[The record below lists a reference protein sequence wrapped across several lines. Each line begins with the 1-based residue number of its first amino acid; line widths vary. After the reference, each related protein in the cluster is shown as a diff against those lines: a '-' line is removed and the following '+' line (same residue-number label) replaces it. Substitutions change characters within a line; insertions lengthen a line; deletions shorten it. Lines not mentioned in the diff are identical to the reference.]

1 MAPTDGTGQAQA
13 ARAGEPVLAG
23 LRNGRR
29 IAARYWPGDGAPL
42 VLLHGLLDS
51 CAGWDGLCRATA
63 RPCLAVDLPGF
74 GGSDA
79 PARPRISAFADAV
92 AELLGTLDVRGCRLV
107 GHSLGGAVAAA
118 VAERAGERI
127 GSLVLLAPAG
137 FGRIALAEAASLP
150 GVRDVT
156 GLLLPLGLRSRAG
169 LNLIYTAMISNG
181 EPPEPGLLERV
192 VDHSGE
198 LVPGA
203 RAAIAAIAAAGLS
216 ERAFHRRRV
225 AYDGPVSVVWGD
237 RDRLVPPAHVRG
249 VRFALPQ
256 ARCEVWRG
264 MGHHPQRERPAR
276 LLALLDAEPTPA
288 SRAAHAA

>member
-1 MAPTDGTGQAQA
+1 MAPKDGTGQAQA
-13 ARAGEPVLAG
+13 ARAGEPVVVA
-23 LRNGRR
+23 LRDGRR

-51 CAGWDGLCRATA
+51 CEGWDGLCLATT

-74 GGSDA
+74 GGSDGA
-79 PARPRISAFADAV
+79 SRPRISAFADAV
-92 AELLGTLDVRGCRLV
+92 VELLVRLDVRGCRLV
-107 GHSLGGAVAAA
+107 GHSLGGAVATA
-118 VAERAGERI
+118 VAERAADRVA
-127 GSLVLLAPAG
+127 SLVLLAPAG

-156 GLLLPLGLRSRAG
+156 RLLLPLGLRSRAG
-169 LNLIYTAMISNG
+169 LNWVYTAMVSNG

-203 RAAIAAIAAAGLS
+203 RAAVAAIAVAGVS
-216 ERAFHRRRV
+216 EHAFHRRRV
-225 AYDGPVSVVWGD
+225 AYDGPVTVVWGE
-237 RDRLVPPAHVRG
+237 RDRLVPPAHARG

-256 ARCEVWRG
+256 AECRVWRG
-264 MGHHPQRERPAR
+264 MGHHPQRERRAD
-276 LLALLDAEPTPA
+276 LLALLDAPA
-288 SRAAHAA
+288 ASPAARAA